1 MKVLI
6 ISNYKK
12 GTGGISGQVELLQ
25 QNLIREGISTD
36 IFNTEGSIWR
46 RLTCRRGLLRAAD
59 GYDVFHIHCCSHWGF
74 LPAVVGITVGKKLHK
89 RIVLTY
95 HGGGADSF
103 FRKHTQLVR
112 HFLLQTDTNI
122 VLSGFL
128 GKVFDNYNI
137 PYTIIPNVIE
147 LDESN
152 YRTRPTIHPHFIS
165 IRTLSPLYNIEC
177 ILRAFKIVKE
187 KMNDATLTIV
197 GDGPSRESLEEM
209 VQKERIPDVRFTG
222 RVDNRDIYHYLDDA
236 DVMLSSPVIDNMP
249 VSLLEGCNAGLL
261 VISSNVGGVPY
272 MIEHGKN
279 GLLFESNNEKQ
290 LADLMLQ
297 SVNKQDKSK
306 LMITLAHG
314 ALKRYSW
321 SEIKNNLLTLYH

>member
-46 RLTCRRGLLRAAD
+46 RLTCRRRLSRAAD

-112 HFLLQTDTNI
+112 HFLLQADTNI

-152 YRTRPTIHPHFIS
+152 
-165 IRTLSPLYNIEC
+165 
-177 ILRAFKIVKE
+177 
-187 KMNDATLTIV
+187 
-197 GDGPSRESLEEM
+197 
-209 VQKERIPDVRFTG
+209 
-222 RVDNRDIYHYLDDA
+222 
-236 DVMLSSPVIDNMP
+236 
-249 VSLLEGCNAGLL
+249 
-261 VISSNVGGVPY
+261 
-272 MIEHGKN
+272 
-279 GLLFESNNEKQ
+279 
-290 LADLMLQ
+290 
-297 SVNKQDKSK
+297 
-306 LMITLAHG
+306 
-314 ALKRYSW
+314 
-321 SEIKNNLLTLYH
+321 